1 MSPGQVIPE
10 ISKSSRDID
19 HMVTVQTIDH
29 ATLSKQCFVSLMG
42 ASQGGRMGRYSV
54 GRCL

>member
-1 MSPGQVIPE
+1 MPPGQVIPE
-10 ISKSSRDID
+10 IFKSSRDID

-29 ATLSKQCFVSLMG
+29 ATLSKERFVSLMR

>member
-29 ATLSKQCFVSLMG
+29 ATLSKERFVSLMR

>member
-1 MSPGQVIPE
+1 MPPGQVIPE
-10 ISKSSRDID
+10 IFKSSRDID

>member
-1 MSPGQVIPE
+1 MSPWQVIPE
-10 ISKSSRDID
+10 KFKPSRDID

-29 ATLSKQCFVSLMG
+29 ATLSKQRFVSLMR
-42 ASQGGRMGRYSV
+42 ASQGSRMGRYSV